1 VPRYRPDDEEDRVAQ
16 GKRPA
21 RPPAR
26 GRAVDPAAP
35 FLTPGAS
42 PLRTAVERRSAT
54 VVVFLSRLP
63 RAVPG
68 LLVVF
73 LVAAGLLAKPVVSG
87 GALLLVGLLL
97 TWLVFLSWPRVPA
110 AGRAVRVVV
119 IAIVVA
125 YALARFTI

>member
-1 VPRYRPDDEEDRVAQ
+1 
-16 GKRPA
+16 
-21 RPPAR
+21 
-26 GRAVDPAAP
+26 VDPAAP

-42 PLRTAVERRSAT
+42 PLRNAVERRSAT

-87 GALLLVGLLL
+87 VALLLVGLLL

-110 AGRAVRVVV
+110 PGRAVRVVV

-125 YALARFTI
+125 YAVSRFTI